1 MKKLLLVAILMLA
14 LVFTV
19 VACNNEPAD
28 TTAGETT
35 ATQTP
40 ATAEPEDS
48 TEAPEVPTEAPEVPT
63 EAPEVPTEPETTVD
77 DTPATQAPV
86 VTTEPETEAPVDPDA
101 PVLLIGPDQIATNAP
116 TGNLIG
122 SADKMTEGD
131 LTDIKAA
138 MEVLRG
144 SSIHVIHLAN
154 NMGDGSNE
162 NQA

>member
-1 MKKLLLVAILMLA
+1 MKRLLLVAILMLA

-19 VACNNEPAD
+19 VACNNEKPAD

-35 ATQTP
+35 VGQVP
-40 ATAEPEDS
+40 GTAEPAPE

-101 PVLLIGPDQIATNAP
+101 PST
-116 TGNLIG
+116 
-122 SADKMTEGD
+122 
-131 LTDIKAA
+131 
-138 MEVLRG
+138 
-144 SSIHVIHLAN
+144 SSITWTSVT
-154 NMGDGSNE
+154 
-162 NQA
+162 